1 MIFVLIICDVPIAC
15 SVAKSSDY
23 GVSRGVCLSCK
34 DLETIPMM
42 VDKFERV
49 ICFISWIEDVV
60 SFSVRMIFSP
70 LNVFF
75 DAVWEI
81 VFCSSGEFD

>member
-1 MIFVLIICDVPIAC
+1 MVFVLIICDVPIAC
-15 SVAKSSDY
+15 SIAKSSDY
-23 GVSRGVCLSCK
+23 GVSGGVCLSCK
-34 DLETIPMM
+34 DSEAIPMM
-42 VDKFERV
+42 VDKFEGI

-70 LNVFF
+70 LNILF

-81 VFCSSGEFD
+81 VFCSSSEFD